1 MSTTDDWGDI
11 SLIALFRLEVE
22 TQVNE
27 LNEHLLHLEQ
37 AGTAEVNS
45 LDVLMRAAH
54 SIKGAAR
61 IVQVETAVKV
71 SHALEECFLLAQCG
85 KLELTSDH
93 VDVLLQG
100 VDLLSRLGQLEEAA
114 LLDSLPTY
122 DAEADE
128 IVSAID
134 ALAASLPPTARSV
147 VEKDSVVE
155 EDSVA
160 EEGSVIEEGSVVEEG
175 SVATERP
182 ALVTQVDTATKAA
195 AKPALELAMAVP
207 SPNTVETPTV
217 LETLPAAKAAAE
229 RGAVASDSERTERM
243 IRIRADNLN
252 RLMGLAGESLVEAN
266 WLQPFAQSLLAVKR
280 QQQAVMSQLEKQQEA
295 LIAQGADCLKIA
307 ETLQT
312 MQMCQ
317 QSLGDQ
323 LSDLDVF
330 SRRFSQL
337 SDRLYR
343 EVISSHMCPFEEGG
357 RGYGRLVRDLAKQLG
372 KQAVLKIEGSTTQV
386 DRDILTKL
394 DVPITHILTNALAHG
409 IETPEA
415 RIAKGKPAVGTIRIE
430 AVHRSGMLVIAIE
443 DDGAGID
450 LDALRQQVVS
460 KGLTTAE
467 VADRLSDAELLEFLF
482 LPGFSTAA
490 QVDVVAGRGYG
501 LDLARNMAISVGGAL
516 QVTASY
522 QAGDYPTSGQLNI
535 DDEKTECQKT
545 ESQKTGTRFQ
555 FRLPLTLSVV
565 RSLLFETAGEPYAIA
580 LSRMSQVLMLR
591 PEQIHISEGRPF
603 FTLKNELTDSANS
616 FKNSATTGD
625 GSIENIS
632 LLPAGQLLSRSAAR
646 AETGEVP
653 VVVIGEAGNRYGLWV
668 DRLMEEK
675 DLVVRPLDARL
686 GKIPNISAAALS
698 EEGDPILILDVADV
712 LRSAEKIVAEC
723 GSAELLARSSD
734 PAASEGGE
742 TPSSASPETGDSK
755 KRVLVVEDSMTV
767 RALEKKLLSN
777 RGYDVDIAVDGAEG
791 WNAARMATYDL
802 VITDVD
808 MPRMSGIEL
817 IDRLRAYGPTKA
829 VPVII
834 VSYKDREEDRLAGL
848 NAGAN
853 YYLMKS
859 SFHDNGLINAV
870 VDLIGESRC
879 TR

>member
-122 DAEADE
+122 DAEADK

-147 VEKDSVVE
+147 VEESPVIEENPVVEESSVVK

-160 EEGSVIEEGSVVEEG
+160 
-175 SVATERP
+175 TDRP
-182 ALVTQVDTATKAA
+182 AVVTQVDTAANAA
-195 AKPALELAMAVP
+195 AKPTLEPAMAVP
-207 SPNTVETPTV
+207 SPKTVETPTV
-217 LETLPAAKAAAE
+217 LETLPATKTSAE

-312 MQMCQ
+312 MQTCQ

-522 QAGDYPTSGQLNI
+522 QAAEHPTSGQLNI
-535 DDEKTECQKT
+535 DDEIDDEKT

-616 FKNSATTGD
+616 FKDSATTGD

-632 LLPAGQLLSRSAAR
+632 LLPAGQLLSRSSAR

-723 GSAELLARSSD
+723 GSAELLARSPD
-734 PAASEGGE
+734 LDSEGGE
-742 TPSSASPETGDSK
+742 PSSSASPETGDSK

>member
-122 DAEADE
+122 DAEADK

-134 ALAASLPPTARSV
+134 ALAASLPLAARSV
-147 VEKDSVVE
+147 VEESSVIEESPVVEESSVVK

-160 EEGSVIEEGSVVEEG
+160 
-175 SVATERP
+175 TDRP
-182 ALVTQVDTATKAA
+182 AVVTQVDTAANAA
-195 AKPALELAMAVP
+195 AKPTLEPAMAVP
-207 SPNTVETPTV
+207 SPKTVETPTV

-312 MQMCQ
+312 MQTCQ

-522 QAGDYPTSGQLNI
+522 QAAEHPTSGQLNI
-535 DDEKTECQKT
+535 DDETDDEKTECQKT
-545 ESQKTGTRFQ
+545 ECQKTGTRFQ

-632 LLPAGQLLSRSAAR
+632 LLPAGQLLSRSSAR
-646 AETGEVP
+646 AETDEVP

-675 DLVVRPLDARL
+675 DLVVRPLDTRL

-723 GSAELLARSSD
+723 GSAELLARSPD
-734 PAASEGGE
+734 LTASEGGE
-742 TPSSASPETGDSK
+742 TPSSASPETGGAK

-777 RGYDVDIAVDGAEG
+777 QGYDVDIAVDGAEG
-791 WNAARMATYDL
+791 WNAVRMATYDL

>member
-122 DAEADE
+122 DAEADK

-134 ALAASLPPTARSV
+134 ALAASLPLAARSV
-147 VEKDSVVE
+147 VEESSVIEESPVVEESSVVK

-160 EEGSVIEEGSVVEEG
+160 
-175 SVATERP
+175 TDRP
-182 ALVTQVDTATKAA
+182 AVVTQVDTAANAA
-195 AKPALELAMAVP
+195 AKPTLEPAMAVP
-207 SPNTVETPTV
+207 SPKTVETPTV

-312 MQMCQ
+312 MQTCQ

-522 QAGDYPTSGQLNI
+522 QAAEHPTSGQLNI
-535 DDEKTECQKT
+535 DDETDDEKTECQKT
-545 ESQKTGTRFQ
+545 ECQKTGTRFQ

-632 LLPAGQLLSRSAAR
+632 LLPAGQLLSRSSAR
-646 AETGEVP
+646 AETDEVP

-675 DLVVRPLDARL
+675 DLVVRPLDTRL

-723 GSAELLARSSD
+723 GSAELLARSPD
-734 PAASEGGE
+734 LTASEGGE
-742 TPSSASPETGDSK
+742 TPSSASPETGGAK

-777 RGYDVDIAVDGAEG
+777 QGYDVDIAVDGAEG
-791 WNAARMATYDL
+791 WNAVRMATYDL

-879 TR
+879 TT